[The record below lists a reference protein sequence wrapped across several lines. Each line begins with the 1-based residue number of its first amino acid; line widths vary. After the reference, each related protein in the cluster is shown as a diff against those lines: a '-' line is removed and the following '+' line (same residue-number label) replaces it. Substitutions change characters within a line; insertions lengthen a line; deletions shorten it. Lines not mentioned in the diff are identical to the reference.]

1 MAAVAD
7 LDVCRRRGIRQNGQ
21 AFSEHHD
28 FSGSSVGRREI
39 PKFLRTFSEKRC
51 FGENEPQKNE
61 NIHDFI
67 KIFIF
72 LIDFCLSAEYNII
85 LWKTVRYAR
94 YCIFRNTE
102 RHGIL

>member
-1 MAAVAD
+1 ME
-7 LDVCRRRGIRQNGQ
+7 RRYYNARANI
-21 AFSEHHD
+21 
-28 FSGSSVGRREI
+28 SSPIQTLLSVREFHPA
-39 PKFLRTFSEKRC
+39 PK
-51 FGENEPQKNE
+51 
-61 NIHDFI
+61 NIH
-67 KIFIF
+67 F